1 MKSISAEHITSGYAE
16 NLIIDDLTLDIEK
29 GSFLGII
36 GVNGCGKTTLLRS
49 MTRILK
55 PAKGVVYVD
64 GREIESYNAKDFARI
79 VGCVNQMNE
88 AAFEFS
94 VKDVVMMGRHP
105 YLGRLRPVS
114 SEDFR
119 IADEAMSYTHVL
131 HLKDRLITELSG
143 GERQR
148 VLIAKTLAQQPEIL
162 LLDEPTNHLDIS
174 HQIEILQLLK
184 SLTPKITIVC
194 VLHDLNLASSFCDM
208 LVLMDKG
215 KIIARGTP
223 SEVLTPKRIYDTFAV
238 KMLVSPHPVTGKPY
252 LVPEYGVFSHPGSK
266 KIHVISG
273 GGTGTELIYAL
284 AIRGFAITAGVLSA
298 NDSDAAAASTL
309 GIETIIEPPFSAVS
323 SESAEKLKCMIAES
337 DVVVVSGMPVGSG
350 NIANISVLLET
361 DKPVCLLGEFDDYTK
376 GIAEEIRAELLR
388 RGAYAAS
395 DLPGLLSHLREDE
408 QV

>member
-388 RGAYAAS
+388 RGAYATS

>member
-114 SEDFR
+114 SEDFK

-194 VLHDLNLASSFCDM
+194 VLHDLNLASSLCDM

-388 RGAYAAS
+388 RGAYAVS

>member
-1 MKSISAEHITSGYAE
+1 MNSISAEHITTGYADRT
-16 NLIIDDLTLDIEK
+16 IIDDLTLAVEK
-29 GSFLGII
+29 GGFLGII

-55 PAKGVVYVD
+55 PNTGVVYVD

-79 VGCVNQMNE
+79 VGCVNQMND

-105 YLGRLRPVS
+105 YLGRLRPIS
-114 SEDFR
+114 AEDFR

-148 VLIAKTLAQQPEIL
+148 VLIAKTIAQQPEIL

-184 SLTPKITIVC
+184 SLTPKITVVC
-194 VLHDLNLASSFCDM
+194 VLHDLNLASCFCDT

-215 KIIARGTP
+215 KIIAAGTP
-223 SEVLTPKRIYDTFAV
+223 SEVLTPKRIYDTFSV
-238 KMLVSPHPVTGKPY
+238 KMMVSPHPVTGKPY

-323 SESAEKLKCMIAES
+323 SESAEKLKNMIAES
-337 DVVVVSGMPVGSG
+337 DIVVVSGMPVGCG

-361 DKPVCLLGEFDDYTK
+361 DKPVYFLGAFEDYTK
-376 GIAEEIRAELLR
+376 GKAEEIREKLIS
-388 RGAYAAS
+388 RGAYAAA
-395 DLPGLLSHLREDE
+395 DIQELLAHLNEE
-408 QV
+408 NTA